1 MHKVILVGWYH
12 RYNSMQ
18 TVKEY
23 LKARPLLYYNI
34 LEIEELKYGRTPDHF
49 QIEE

>member
-23 LKARPLLYYNI
+23 LKAGLYYTI
-34 LEIEELKYGRTPDHF
+34 ISLK
-49 QIEE
+49 